1 MSEERLKAIQSL
13 VTDCYIAHQEDI
25 IAGIIYQLEKEYDEL
40 ATLSSLGEYK
50 KEWSHDYLLDFI
62 TYET

>member
-1 MSEERLKAIQSL
+1 MSEERFKSIETL

-25 IAGIIYQLEKEYDEL
+25 IVRLIYQLEKEYGEL
-40 ATLSSLGEYK
+40 ASLASLGEYQK
-50 KEWSHDYLLDFI
+50 HWSHDYLLNYI